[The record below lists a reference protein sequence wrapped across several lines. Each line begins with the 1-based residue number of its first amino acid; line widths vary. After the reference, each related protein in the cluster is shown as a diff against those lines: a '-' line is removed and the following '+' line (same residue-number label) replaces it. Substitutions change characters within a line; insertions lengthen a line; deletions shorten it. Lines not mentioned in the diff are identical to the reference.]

1 MSGNI
6 TIDSTTKALMD
17 DAATG
22 EAARMFLQSDL
33 GKYIIA
39 EATAQCD
46 EATAELIDC
55 VPTDSVKIAE
65 LQFSIHCA
73 KGASTWLTDA
83 ITRGDQSLRLLYE
96 QHD

>member
-22 EAARMFLQSDL
+22 EAARTTLQSDL

-55 VPTDSVKIAE
+55 VPTDSRE
-65 LQFSIHCA
+65 DRR
-73 KGASTWLTDA
+73 TA
-83 ITRGDQSLRLLYE
+83 IFDSLRQRATPLTGNYSRRPVLLTAL
-96 QHD
+96 